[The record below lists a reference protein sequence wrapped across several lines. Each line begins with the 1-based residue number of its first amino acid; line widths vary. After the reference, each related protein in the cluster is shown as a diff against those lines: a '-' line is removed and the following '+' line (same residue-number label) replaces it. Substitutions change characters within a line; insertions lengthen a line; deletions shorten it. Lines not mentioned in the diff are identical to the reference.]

1 MIRISD
7 MNKDILKVYFFYF
20 IGLCAGYLGT
30 FDKMNM
36 LIVTFPT
43 LLLIKNAGFEF
54 ETARVNLEKQ
64 KTINSILLILQNGL
78 EIARNN
84 GLNTEELYNQV
95 NTLFQNFFNSLGVS
109 NILGNVGI
117 GSVFNILQNIR
128 L

>member
-7 MNKDILKVYFFYF
+7 IQKVYFFYF

-30 FDKMNM
+30 FDKVNM

-43 LLLIKNAGFEF
+43 LLLIKNTGFEF
-54 ETARVNLEKQ
+54 ETARVKLEKQ
-64 KTINSILLILQNGL
+64 KTINSILTILQNGL

-84 GLNTEELYNQV
+84 GLNTDELRSQV
-95 NTLFQNFFNSLGVS
+95 NELFQNFFSSMGVS
-109 NILGNVGI
+109 NILGNMNI
-117 GSVFNILQNIR
+117 SSVFNLLQNIR

>member
-7 MNKDILKVYFFYF
+7 IQKVYFFYF

-30 FDKMNM
+30 FDKVNM

-54 ETARVNLEKQ
+54 ETARVKLEKQ
-64 KTINSILLILQNGL
+64 KTINSILTILQNGL

-84 GLNTEELYNQV
+84 GLNTDELRSQV
-95 NTLFQNFFNSLGVS
+95 NELFQNFFNSLGVS
-109 NILGNVGI
+109 NLVGQIGI
-117 GSVFNILQNIR
+117 GTIFNNVLQNIR

>member
-7 MNKDILKVYFFYF
+7 IQKVYFFYF

-30 FDKMNM
+30 FDKVNIF
-36 LIVTFPT
+36 IVTIPT

-54 ETARVNLEKQ
+54 ETARIKLEKQ
-64 KTINSILLILQNGL
+64 KTINSILTILQNGL

-84 GLNTEELYNQV
+84 GLNTEEMYNQI
-95 NTLFQNFFNSLGVS
+95 NILFQNFFNSLGVS

-117 GSVFNILQNIR
+117 GSMFNLLQNIR

>member
-7 MNKDILKVYFFYF
+7 IQKVYFFYF

-30 FDKMNM
+30 FDKVNM

-54 ETARVNLEKQ
+54 ETARVKLEKQ
-64 KTINSILLILQNGL
+64 KTINSILTILQNGL

-84 GLNTEELYNQV
+84 GLNTDELRSQINE
-95 NTLFQNFFNSLGVS
+95 LFQNFFNSLGVS
-109 NILGNVGI
+109 NLVGQIGI
-117 GSVFNILQNIR
+117 GTIFNNVLQNIR